1 MLEFKDLKEADLDG
15 AFIELNDV
23 SYSGNVYHEG
33 GNGSLVFGI
42 SEQNI
47 YRIDPM
53 VKEQHDDATK
63 GQLIVTVAG
72 NVVRWRQEHDI
83 GDVYAKRYLDEAQF
97 EGKDAGKAMITALSK
112 YLAGTFNIYSWD
124 ANIKTKEGIVE
135 KLIMD
140 GKKNDQPEVK
150 VSPTNGGASVTVSD

>member
-63 GQLIVTVAG
+63 GQLVVTVAG
-72 NVVRWRQEHDI
+72 NVVRWRQEHELGNI
-83 GDVYAKRYLDEAQF
+83 YAKQF
-97 EGKDAGKAMITALSK
+97 LAESKFTGDAGIPMMQALHN
-112 YLAGTFNIYSWD
+112 YLAGTFNIYVFD
-124 ANIKTKEGIVE
+124 VNIKMPGDIVN
-135 KLIMD
+135 KLIID
-140 GKKNDQPEVK
+140 GKVNDQQEVK
-150 VSPTNGGASVTVSD
+150 VTTNEHGASVQVNE